1 MQTLFAQDARIARRG
16 RKRWLGLMFATQL
29 PQHLPDE
36 VLGLINN
43 FFLHKLTDANV
54 IARLKRSIGG
64 IDDSLWDRL
73 PNLAA
78 GQAIVSAT
86 SLSRPLLV
94 ALDPT
99 PCKLLMVE

>member
-1 MQTLFAQDARIARRG
+1 
-16 RKRWLGLMFATQL
+16 MFATQL

-54 IARLKRSIGG
+54 IARLRRSVGG
-64 IDDSLWDRL
+64 IDEGLWNRL

-78 GQAIVSAT
+78 GQAIVAAT
-86 SLSRPLLV
+86 SFARPILV
-94 ALDPT
+94 ALDPA
-99 PCKLLMVE
+99 PCKLLMADVG